1 MDDINDLSLNIL
13 NTNTLNTSNLLNAM
27 MPSLFNNI
35 MRESINITGTE
46 NTTGLETATA
56 TSTATATA
64 TGFNNFIDR
73 NFQILSQRQELGSYL
88 LNNQEN
94 SNILNESLNQE
105 NKYRQVISE
114 EGKKSL
120 KKQEYEKDICSNESC
135 PITQEEFKKGDEIII
150 LPCKHGFIE
159 EYINQWLETQCPEC
173 PICRYKLDS
182 TEIKNQDYAE
192 ETPTHISRNE
202 FLNSLSTISNIMQ
215 PFSPLNINQILS
227 INRQT
232 SIDPLRNEETD
243 LNEAIL
249 NSLKDI
255 SNNSLN

>member
-1 MDDINDLSLNIL
+1 MDNINDLSLNSL
-13 NTNTLNTSNLLNAM
+13 NM
-27 MPSLFNNI
+27 MLPSLFNNI
-35 MRESINITGTE
+35 VIDSNTLTG
-46 NTTGLETATA
+46 
-56 TSTATATA
+56 
-64 TGFNNFIDR
+64 NNFIDR
-73 NFQILSQRQELGSYL
+73 NFQILSQRQELGNYL

-94 SNILNESLNQE
+94 PNILSESLNQE

-120 KKQEYEKDICSNESC
+120 KKEEYEKDICSNESC

-182 TEIKNQDYAE
+182 TEIKNQDYDE

-202 FLNSLSTISNIMQ
+202 FLNSLSTISSIMQ
-215 PFSPLNINQILS
+215 PFSPLNINQILNMNRPTS
-227 INRQT
+227 IN
-232 SIDPLRNEETD
+232 PLRSEETD

-255 SNNSLN
+255 SNNSLD